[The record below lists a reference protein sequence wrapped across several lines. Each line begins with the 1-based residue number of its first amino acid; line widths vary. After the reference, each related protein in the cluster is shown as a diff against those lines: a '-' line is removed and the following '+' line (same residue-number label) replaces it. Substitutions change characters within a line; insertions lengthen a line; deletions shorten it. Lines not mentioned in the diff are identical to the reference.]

1 MRTTSK
7 PHPNQSIALPTREAL
22 LLLLDEWRLTDYT
35 GKKCISKTEI
45 KHIHLNY
52 ALAGVTIMNN

>member
-7 PHPNQSIALPTREAL
+7 PHPNQVLVHPTREAL
-22 LLLLDEWRLTDYT
+22 LLLLDELKLTDYS
-35 GKKCISKTEI
+35 GKSCISKEEI

-52 ALAGVTIMNN
+52 ALAGLMIMNN

>member
-7 PHPNQSIALPTREAL
+7 PHLQQALILPTKEAL
-22 LLLLDEWRLTDYT
+22 LALIDELTLTDYS

-52 ALAGVTIMNN
+52 TLSNLSLINN